1 MRISDWS
8 SDVCSSDLK
17 VARDRGD
24 RRTGVHRLDRCKG
37 FSPRR
42 FDHLAAV
49 ANIRPVETATD
60 KAVDMVARLV
70 ARPFLVNVLIDP
82 RQHAQHLPHT
92 RIDSAIGSARV
103 PHVASESLLKLP
115 QAPLTPIRLSGN
127 P

>member
-1 MRISDWS
+1 MAAERVHERLGREHRLAIG
-8 SDVCSSDLK
+8 K

-70 ARPFLVNVLIDP
+70 ARPF
-82 RQHAQHLPHT
+82 RSEE
-92 RIDSAIGSARV
+92 RRV
-103 PHVASESLLKLP
+103 GKECVSTCRSRWSPY
-115 QAPLTPIRLSGN
+115 N
-127 P
+127 